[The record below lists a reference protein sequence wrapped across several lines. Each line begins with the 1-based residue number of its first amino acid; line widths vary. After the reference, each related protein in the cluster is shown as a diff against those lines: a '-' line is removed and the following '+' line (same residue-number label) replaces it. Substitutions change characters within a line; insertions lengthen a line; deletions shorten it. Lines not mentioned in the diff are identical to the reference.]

1 MFKQYLYLCQKKF
14 MKRLLIVALLF
25 VGLLANAQIKPG
37 ITGDSNWLV
46 EWTNFKAKST
56 EYRSPNIILS
66 DNIKTNTT
74 LKSDNIYLL
83 VGTVRVINNAVLTIE
98 PGTIIQGESKSTGAL
113 MICKGSKIIANGSE
127 SYPIVFTSDRPKS
140 DRKAGDW
147 GGLILLGNAPTNDF
161 GYVGNFGFNK
171 SENFNSYGGPKVD
184 DSSGILNYVR
194 VEFGGKRDLAGYSA
208 NGLSLAGVG
217 SKTQLSNIMVSDSAD
232 DSFEVFGGTMTLNKV
247 VSLRAGDDDFDFTEG
262 AQCTISNGLAIRYP
276 YISDPKRSRCL
287 EIESYKKVTAFD
299 PTKKKTRI
307 KLQNVTLLENE
318 INDAGLIKEAIYMN
332 KDAFL
337 DLENVLVT
345 GFKSCIAFD
354 DYYFERQ
361 NYKNVTIKNLLVD
374 NCKTNFSDTNDTTS
388 LDTDD
393 MLSIID
399 EYFSIPAGNLSKSD
413 IKFKDL
419 FIDNELRK
427 QPDFRM
433 KELSKQ

>member
-1 MFKQYLYLCQKKF
+1 
-14 MKRLLIVALLF
+14 MKHLAIFLLLFTNIVA
-25 VGLLANAQIKPG
+25 NSQNKIG
-37 ITGDSNWLV
+37 ISGDSNWLI
-46 EWTNFKAKST
+46 EWTNFRPKSSD
-56 EYRSPNIILS
+56 YRSPNIILS
-66 DNIKTNTT
+66 DNIKVNTT
-74 LKSDNIYLL
+74 LKSDNVYLL

-98 PGTIIQGESKSTGAL
+98 PGTTIQGESKSTGAL

-127 SYPIVFTSDRPKS
+127 SYPIVFTSDRAKS

-161 GYVGNFGFNK
+161 GYVGNFGFDK
-171 SENFNSYGGPKVD
+171 IENLNSYGGPKVD
-184 DSSGILNYVR
+184 DSSGILNFVR
-194 VEFGGKRDLAGYSA
+194 VEFGGKRDLTGYSA
-208 NGLSLAGVG
+208 NGLSLGGVG
-217 SKTQLSNIMVSDSAD
+217 SKTQLSNIMISDSAD
-232 DSFEVFGGTMTLNKV
+232 DSFQVYGGIITLNKV

-299 PTKKKTRI
+299 PTKKKTKI

-318 INDAGLIKEAIYMN
+318 INDAGLIKEAIYLN

-337 DLENVLVT
+337 ELENVLVT

-361 NYKNVTIKNLLVD
+361 NYRNVTIKNSIID

-399 EYFSIPAGNLSKSD
+399 EWFAMPIHNLTKTT
-413 IKFKDL
+413 IGFKEL

-427 QPDFRM
+427 LPDFRM
-433 KELSKQ
+433 K